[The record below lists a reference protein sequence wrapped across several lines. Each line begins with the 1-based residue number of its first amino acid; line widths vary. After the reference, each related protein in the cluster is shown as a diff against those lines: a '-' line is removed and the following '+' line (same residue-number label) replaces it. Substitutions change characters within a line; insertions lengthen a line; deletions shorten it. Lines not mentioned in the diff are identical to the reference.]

1 MDVRPRSRQLRQ
13 IKASA
18 GSGKT
23 FELTRCFLQHVV
35 ACGAPAP
42 ATGVCALSAAG
53 PTGWGDVLAVT
64 FTNAAAAEMRERVVR
79 QLKNAALGHPP
90 EGLPLAADEAGRW
103 VTAIMRD
110 MGALQIRT
118 IDSLLHSIV
127 RAAALDLGLH
137 PEFQPVFASE
147 EALTPYLD
155 LLLEE
160 ARRQNPAML
169 ELLRQVCHA
178 LVWHGNSRGFL
189 AGEKILGQLRPFM
202 DKALL
207 GELEDVS
214 PPAALE
220 QRWTTLLLAARSA
233 GQALLEAAEA
243 ASLTWKKQAYAAVE
257 SMAAGTVKDSAFFK
271 KPEAAD
277 LFTKHQ
283 TVPAAVA
290 ASFTR
295 CAAAAGTWLEEAP
308 LLQLG
313 LRYAPAVELARTLA
327 EAFRSNQAEEGHL
340 PGLLIPHLAA
350 DLLRAEH
357 GVPDAL
363 CRLGAR
369 LTHFLVDEFQ
379 DTSAEQWRALR
390 PLVLEALS
398 RGGSLTWV
406 GDVKQSIYGWRGGD
420 PDLFD
425 AVLGDASLTALV
437 PEGERVTLP
446 HNWRSRREVVQHN
459 NLLFT
464 PLENRETALRV
475 LTALLPGTSPIE
487 GLPQAAAKLAQAFA
501 GAAQQSPPQGK
512 PGGLVQV
519 DVLEAENV
527 EALTAAT
534 LERLGNLLEED
545 IGPTRP
551 WSDVLVL
558 VRSNRM
564 AAIVA
569 DTLLGRGIPVITEN
583 SLRLAGHPLVAQTA
597 ALLSFLDNP
606 EDDIAFLTV
615 VTGVLFHDHPE
626 AAPLAEEDLHGWCAG
641 GPRGGPLYR
650 LFRQRWPQ
658 VWQALLEP
666 FFNQSGLM
674 TPYDLTQEWFSRL
687 EAARRFPEAEAFLR
701 RFMEVLHSAEEKGL
715 STLPT
720 FLEHWRDK
728 GDAER
733 VPMPEQ
739 MDAVRIMT
747 IHKSKGLE
755 APVVVVPWTDFRLRV
770 HPAPR
775 TVTLGGLRYVV
786 GNARALNA
794 PYFAELVRQARECL
808 HLLYVAFTR
817 ARDALYVF
825 RGAPV
830 GGQKS
835 ACDALD
841 VLWEAAGLQPPYT
854 LGALP
859 EPLVDAPVAAQTDM
873 TTADAPPTAGGYAQ
887 ATASSPTSDS
897 EADAVDHRPRAG
909 AGATDGP
916 AMDRFAAGKGPS
928 VPAAQPAA
936 SHSADPDAAPW
947 RPMQWLPRLKIYRN
961 PLAGMAFRA
970 EDRGT
975 LLHACLERL
984 RPTGQPEA
992 DARAALEYGLRQ
1004 YALPVPQDAGFRE
1017 ELAASLA
1024 WLAAQPQAASWLAHG
1039 LPEHSLLDGQ
1049 GNLLRVDLLVPEA
1062 WGSLVL
1068 DYKSG
1073 QAREEHVAQVRTYL
1087 RCLHAPGTTSREA
1100 RALLV
1105 YLDLRRFRLV
1115 TDTVVSPLQEHCDGL
1130 LPPEDAL
1137 A

>member
-1 MDVRPRSRQLRQ
+1 MDASAPAWHLRQ
-13 IKASA
+13 VKASA

-23 FELTRCFLQHVV
+23 YELTRCFLQRV
-35 ACGAPAP
+35 AACAAPAP
-42 ATGVCALSAAG
+42 ASGACALNAAG
-53 PTGWGDVLAVT
+53 PTGWGDILAVT
-64 FTNAAAAEMRERVVR
+64 FTNAAAAEMRERVIT
-79 QLKNAALGHPP
+79 QLKSAALGRPLQ
-90 EGLPLAADEAGRW
+90 GLPLDAQAAGRW

-110 MGALQIRT
+110 MSALQIRT
-118 IDSLLHSIV
+118 IDSLLHLIV

-137 PEFQPVFASE
+137 PDFQPVFASE

-155 LLLEE
+155 LLLDE
-160 ARRQNPAML
+160 ARRRNPAML

-178 LVWHGNSRGFL
+178 LVRHGNSRGFL
-189 AGEKILGQLRPFM
+189 AGEKILSQLRPFM

-207 GELEDVS
+207 GELEGVS
-214 PPAALE
+214 PPAELE
-220 QRWTTLLLAARSA
+220 QRRTTLIKAARA
-233 GQALLEAAEA
+233 AARNLLDAAAALA
-243 ASLTWKKQAYAAVE
+243 WKKQALNAVE
-257 SMAAGTVKDSAFFK
+257 DLAAGTVKDSAFLK
-271 KPEAAD
+271 KADAAE
-277 LFTKHQ
+277 LFLKNQ
-283 TVPAAVA
+283 TVPPAVA
-290 ASFTR
+290 AAFAR
-295 CAAAAGTWLEEAP
+295 CAACARDCLEEFP

-313 LRYAPAVELARTLA
+313 QRYAPTVELARTLA
-327 EAFRSNQAEEGHL
+327 EAFRRNQAEEGRL

-379 DTSAEQWRALR
+379 DTSAAQWRALR
-390 PLVLEALS
+390 PLVLEALA

-425 AVLGDASLTALV
+425 AVLSDADLTALA

-446 HNWRSRREVVQHN
+446 HNWRSREQVVRHN
-459 NLLFT
+459 NRLFA
-464 PLENRETALRV
+464 PLENRETALRA
-475 LTALLPGTSPIE
+475 LTALMPANAPAD
-487 GLPQAAAKLAQAFA
+487 GLPEAAAKLAQAFA
-501 GAAQQSPPQGK
+501 GATQQCPPQGQ

-519 DVLEAENV
+519 EVLEAENV
-527 EALTAAT
+527 DALNAAT
-534 LERLGNLLEED
+534 LERLGELLEKE

-558 VRSNRM
+558 VRSNRL
-564 AAIVA
+564 AAETA
-569 DTLLGRGIPVITEN
+569 DSLLGRGIPVITEN

-597 ALLSFLDNP
+597 ALLTFLDNP
-606 EDDIAFLTV
+606 EDNIAFLAV
-615 VTGVLFHDHPE
+615 ISGSLFREHPK
-626 AAPLAEEDLHGWCAG
+626 AAPLAGEDLHAWCAE
-641 GPRGGPLYR
+641 GPCATPLYR
-650 LFRQRWPQ
+650 RFRLRWPT

-674 TPYDLTQEWFSRL
+674 TPYDLTLEWFSRL
-687 EAARRFPEAEAFLR
+687 KAASRFPDAAAFLR
-701 RFMEVLHSAEEKGL
+701 RFMEVLHRAEEKGL

-770 HPAPR
+770 HADPLVVAR
-775 TVTLGGLRYVV
+775 GGLHYAV
-786 GNARALNA
+786 GNARVLGA
-794 PYFAELVRQARECL
+794 PYFAELTRQARECL

-830 GGQKS
+830 GGKKS

-841 VLWEAAGLQPPYT
+841 VLWTAARLSPPYV

-859 EPLVDAPVAAQTDM
+859 AAAAAAAPDATLPET
-873 TTADAPPTAGGYAQ
+873 
-887 ATASSPTSDS
+887 
-897 EADAVDHRPRAG
+897 PRQAG
-909 AGATDGP
+909 ALP
-916 AMDRFAAGKGPS
+916 AGDDNAPKKGEAQ
-928 VPAAQPAA
+928 AAQPPAAAQKTAAAAEAA
-936 SHSADPDAAPW
+936 SAPATAADAATTDAAPW

-961 PLAGMAFRA
+961 PLAGMAFRP

-975 LLHACLERL
+975 LLHACLEHL
-984 RPTGQPEA
+984 RPTGNPEA
-992 DARAALEYGLRQ
+992 DARAALERGLRA
-1004 YALPVPQDAGFRE
+1004 YALPVPEDADLRRE
-1017 ELAASLA
+1017 LTASLA
-1024 WLAAQPQAASWLAHG
+1024 WLAAQPRAASWLERG
-1039 LPEHSLLDGQ
+1039 LAEHSLLDGH
-1049 GNLLRVDLLVPEA
+1049 GNLLRVDLLAPEA
-1062 WGSLVL
+1062 WGSLVI

-1073 QAREEHVAQVRTYL
+1073 QAREEHAAQVRAYL
-1087 RCLHAPGTTSREA
+1087 RCLRGAAAQNGSAGTA
-1100 RALLV
+1100 RGLLV
-1105 YLDLRRFRLV
+1105 YLDLHRFRLV
-1115 TDTVVSPLQEHCDGL
+1115 EEAGVSPLAERCEEL
-1130 LPPEDAL
+1130 LPPEEAGS
-1137 A
+1137 